1 MTLERSN
8 KVTNV
13 GRVKFTKLVLDVLPQ
28 FTLEKLH
35 MPSLESSSK

>member
-13 GRVKFTKLVLDVLPQ
+13 GRVKFTKLVLYVLYL
-28 FTLEKLH
+28 FTLEEFHCAIVRIMK
-35 MPSLESSSK
+35 